1 MPSAIPIPKL
11 LSVSQ
16 RLRSSERTRKSEKSV
31 RIIVSD
37 LIETMRRACWP
48 IGLVFIL
55 VVLVFK
61 VPAVFATLEPTTDE
75 VVNVKTAWSFDRV
88 RPGDSITLAII
99 LNIKQGFH
107 INADE
112 RQILPIAD
120 FNPYP
125 TKVRIIEAHEGITI
139 ETPRFPQAHPV
150 RVAYASGNLMSF
162 EGQTIIYLPIKFVD
176 HVQPGSAGLKIMLEY
191 QACAG
196 NYCLFPKKIK
206 LESKISV
213 VKRGEKVSKI
223 NEDIFAKFGPQPTT
237 ESSRDVDFDLFGW
250 TFSIDVSSGVGWVL
264 LFVTAAFGGLLLNFT
279 PCVLPLIPIKIIS
292 LSHAAANQKR
302 CLALGF
308 LMFLGVLVFWLGL
321 GVMIALISDFTA
333 TNQLF
338 QYPLFTILVGIII
351 GTMSF
356 GMFGFFAVRLPNF
369 IYMINPEQD
378 SLQGSFGLGILAAIL
393 ATPCTAPFMGAA
405 AAWAATQTPAT
416 TLSTFGAIGIGMA
429 LPYLVLSAS
438 PRLVEKMPKT
448 GPASVLIK
456 QVMGLF
462 MLAAAAYFIG
472 VGLSAVFSTPPK
484 PPSKL
489 YWWPVMGFCAAS
501 GAWLIYRT
509 LRIATNRIPKTIFT
523 TIGAILIGLS
533 TLGATNLTG
542 KGPIEWVYYTPER
555 FDELLNQ
562 NKVMVMVFTAEWCLN
577 CKVLE
582 EGVLRNPKIIKLFE
596 NQAVVPVKVDITGNN
611 PAGKAKLK
619 EVGNLTIPLMVIFS
633 PNGKQVFK
641 SEFYTVQQML
651 NAVNE
656 AIRKSAT

>member
-1 MPSAIPIPKL
+1 MEGNKGF
-11 LSVSQ
+11 
-16 RLRSSERTRKSEKSV
+16 
-31 RIIVSD
+31 IISKM
-37 LIETMRRACWP
+37 IKKMRRRCAV
-48 IGLVFIL
+48 I
-55 VVLVFK
+55 VLVFML
-61 VPAVFATLEPTTDE
+61 VGPVVQPPAALASLEPTTDE
-75 VVNVKTAWSFDRV
+75 VVNVKTAWSLDRV
-88 RPGDSITLAII
+88 RPGDSIKVAIV

-112 RQILPIAD
+112 PQIQPMVD
-120 FNPYP
+120 FKPYP
-125 TKVRIIEAHEGITI
+125 TKVRIIEAHEGLTI
-139 ETPRFPQAHPV
+139 ERPRFPQAHPV
-150 RVAYASGNLMSF
+150 KVAYASGNLMSF
-162 EGQTIIYLPIKFVD
+162 EGQTIILLPIKLED
-176 HVQPGSAGLKIMLEY
+176 YVQPGWVSLKIMLEY
-191 QACAG
+191 QACAA
-196 NYCLFPKKIK
+196 NYCLFPKKVK
-206 LESKISV
+206 LDEKILVVERVES
-213 VKRGEKVSKI
+213 VSKI
-223 NEDIFAKFGPQPTT
+223 NEDIFAKFDPNATT
-237 ESSRDVDFDLFGW
+237 ESSRGVSFDLFGW
-250 TFSIDVSSGVGWVL
+250 KFSIDVSSGAGWVL

-308 LMFLGVLVFWLGL
+308 SMFLGVLVFWLAL

-338 QYPLFTILVGIII
+338 QYPLFTILVGAII
-351 GTMSF
+351 GTMAL
-356 GMFGFFAVRLPNF
+356 GMFGIFALRLPNF
-369 IYMINPEQD
+369 IYMIHPEQD
-378 SLQGSFGLGILAAIL
+378 SLHGSFGLGILAAIL

-405 AAWAATQTPAT
+405 SAWAATQTPAT
-416 TLSTFGAIGIGMA
+416 TLSTFGAIGMGMA
-429 LPYLVLSAS
+429 LPYFVLSAS
-438 PRLVEKMPKT
+438 PRLVQKMPKT

-472 VGLSAVFSTPPK
+472 VGLSAVLSVPPN

-489 YWWPVMGFCAAS
+489 YWWPVMGFCAAA
-501 GAWLIYRT
+501 GAWLIYRA
-509 LRIATNRIPKTIFT
+509 LRIATNRIPKTIFI

-533 TLGATNLTG
+533 TLGAANLTD
-542 KGPIEWVYYTPER
+542 KGPIDWVYYTPER

-596 NQAVVPVKVDITGNN
+596 NRAVVPVKVDITGNN

-619 EVGNLTIPLMVIFS
+619 EVGNLTIPLLVIFS

-641 SEFYTVQQML
+641 SDFYTVEQVL

-656 AIRKSAT
+656 AMKKTSA

>member
-1 MPSAIPIPKL
+1 LEKYLSGIYILSRSAG
-11 LSVSQ
+11 
-16 RLRSSERTRKSEKSV
+16 RTRKSEKSV

-37 LIETMRRACWP
+37 LIKKMRRACWLM
-48 IGLVFIL
+48 GLVFIF
-55 VVLVFK
+55 VVQVSQL
-61 VPAVFATLEPTTDE
+61 PAAFATLEPKPDE
-75 VVNVKTAWSFDRV
+75 VVNVKTAWSLDRV

-112 RQILPIAD
+112 RQIQPIAD

-125 TKVRIIEAHEGITI
+125 TKVRIIEAHEGMTI

-150 RVAYASGNLMSF
+150 KVAYASGNLMSF

-176 HVQPGSAGLKIMLEY
+176 HVQPGSARLKIMLEY
-191 QACAG
+191 QACAA

-206 LESKISV
+206 LEAKISV
-213 VKRGEKVSKI
+213 VKRGKKVSKI
-223 NEDIFAKFGPQPTT
+223 KEDIFAKFGPQAIT

-264 LFVTAAFGGLLLNFT
+264 LLVTAAFGGLLLNFT

-292 LSHAAANQKR
+292 LSHAAVNQKR

-308 LMFLGVLVFWLGL
+308 FMFLGVLVFWLGL
-321 GVMIALISDFTA
+321 GVMVALISDFTA

-338 QYPLFTILVGIII
+338 QYPLFTILVGAII
-351 GTMSF
+351 GTMAL
-356 GMFGFFAVRLPNF
+356 GMFGFLSLRLPHF

-378 SLQGSFGLGILAAIL
+378 SLHGSFGLGILAAIL

-429 LPYLVLSAS
+429 LPYVVLSAS

-448 GPASVLIK
+448 GPVSVLIK

-472 VGLSAVFSTPPK
+472 VGLSTVFSTPTN

-489 YWWPVMGFCAAS
+489 YWWPVMGFCAAA
-501 GAWLIYRT
+501 GAWLIYRA
-509 LRIATNRIPKTIFT
+509 LRIATNRIPKIIFT

-533 TLGATNLTG
+533 TIGAANLTD
-542 KGPIEWVYYTPER
+542 KGPIDWVYYTPEG

-596 NQAVVPVKVDITGNN
+596 NQAVVPIKVDITGNN

-619 EVGNLTIPLMVIFS
+619 EVGNLTIPLLVIFS
-633 PNGKQVFK
+633 PNGRQVFK
-641 SEFYTVQQML
+641 SDFYTVEQVL
-651 NAVNE
+651 NAVSQ
-656 AIRKSAT
+656 AIKKTSAIS